1 LLMQLRLQQMKQKW
15 LLLNKHKDSMK
26 RPRVTAGP
34 FSFSDYSLNMR
45 VIGLTGGIG
54 CGKSLAAQYFAE
66 LGALVIDAD
75 QLARA
80 AIERGSDGFDEV
92 VALFGDSILK
102 DGNID
107 RRALGELIF
116 KDPKAKAQLENII
129 HPFVRREF
137 EGAVASL
144 KGDEVLVY
152 EIPLLVETKAHERFD
167 VVITV
172 ESEMENRIARLRGR
186 GMHISEIEGRV
197 AAQATREQ
205 RIEVADFL
213 IENDG
218 TEDELLRQVENI
230 WDSLHDNK

>member
-1 LLMQLRLQQMKQKW
+1 
-15 LLLNKHKDSMK
+15 MK

-116 KDPKAKAQLENII
+116 KDPIAKTKLENII

-137 EGAVASL
+137 EEVVASL
-144 KGDEVLVY
+144 KGDQVLVY
-152 EIPLLVETKAHERFD
+152 EIPLLVETNAHEKFD
-167 VVITV
+167 LVITV

-218 TEDELLRQVENI
+218 SEDELLRQVENI
-230 WDSLHDNK
+230 WDSLHDN

>member
-1 LLMQLRLQQMKQKW
+1 
-15 LLLNKHKDSMK
+15 MK

-34 FSFSDYSLNMR
+34 FSFSDYSLSMR

-107 RRALGELIF
+107 RRALGEFIF
-116 KDPKAKAQLENII
+116 KDAKAKTQLENII

-144 KGDEVLVY
+144 KGDQVLVY

-172 ESEMENRIARLRGR
+172 ESEMENRVARLRGR
-186 GMHISEIEGRV
+186 GMHISEIEGRI

-218 TEDELLRQVENI
+218 SEDELLRQVENI

>member
-1 LLMQLRLQQMKQKW
+1 
-15 LLLNKHKDSMK
+15 MK

-34 FSFSDYSLNMR
+34 FSFSDYSFSMR

-80 AIERGSDGFDEV
+80 AIERGSDGFDQV

-116 KDPKAKAQLENII
+116 KDAKAKTQLENII

-137 EGAVASL
+137 EEAVASL
-144 KGDEVLVY
+144 KGDQVLVY

-172 ESEMENRIARLRGR
+172 ESEMENRVARLRGR
-186 GMHISEIEGRV
+186 GMHISEIEGRI

-218 TEDELLRQVENI
+218 SEDELLRQVENI

>member
-1 LLMQLRLQQMKQKW
+1 
-15 LLLNKHKDSMK
+15 MK
-26 RPRVTAGP
+26 RPRITAGP

-80 AIERGSDGFDEV
+80 AIERGTDGFDEV
-92 VALFGDSILK
+92 VTLFGDSILK

-116 KDPKAKAQLENII
+116 KDPAAKKHLESII

-137 EGAVASL
+137 EEAVASL
-144 KGDEVLVY
+144 KGDQVLVY

-172 ESEMENRIARLRGR
+172 ESEMENRVARLRGR
-186 GMHISEIEGRV
+186 GMHISEIEGRI
-197 AAQATREQ
+197 AAQATREE

-218 TEDELLRQVENI
+218 SEDELLRQVENI

>member
-1 LLMQLRLQQMKQKW
+1 
-15 LLLNKHKDSMK
+15 MK

-34 FSFSDYSLNMR
+34 FSFSDYSLSMR

-116 KDPKAKAQLENII
+116 KDSTAKIQLENII

-137 EGAVASL
+137 EEAVASL
-144 KGDEVLVY
+144 KGDQVLVY

-186 GMHISEIEGRV
+186 GMHISEIEGRI

-205 RIEVADFL
+205 RIDVADFL

-218 TEDELLRQVENI
+218 SEDELLRQVENI
-230 WDSLHDNK
+230 WDSLHDN

>member
-1 LLMQLRLQQMKQKW
+1 
-15 LLLNKHKDSMK
+15 
-26 RPRVTAGP
+26 
-34 FSFSDYSLNMR
+34 MR

-75 QLARA
+75 QLART

-107 RRALGELIF
+107 RKALGELIF
-116 KDPKAKAQLENII
+116 KDPKAKTKLESII

-144 KGDEVLVY
+144 KGDQVLVY
-152 EIPLLVETKAHERFD
+152 EIPLLVETNSHERFD

-186 GMHISEIEGRV
+186 GMHISEIEGRI

-218 TEDELLRQVENI
+218 SEDELLRQVENI

>member
-1 LLMQLRLQQMKQKW
+1 
-15 LLLNKHKDSMK
+15 
-26 RPRVTAGP
+26 
-34 FSFSDYSLNMR
+34 MR

-80 AIERGSDGFDEV
+80 AIERGSQGFDEV
-92 VALFGDSILK
+92 VSYFGDSILNNG
-102 DGNID
+102 DID

-116 KDPKAKAQLENII
+116 KDAEAKKKLESII
-129 HPFVRREF
+129 HPFVRLEF

-144 KGDEVLVY
+144 KSDENFVY
-152 EIPLLVETKAHERFD
+152 EIPLLVETGAQDRFD
-167 VVITV
+167 LVVTV
-172 ESEMENRIARLRGR
+172 ESSLENRIARLRQR
-186 GMHISEIEGRV
+186 GMHISEIEGRI
-197 AAQATREQ
+197 ASQATREQ
-205 RIEVADFL
+205 RVAVADYL

-230 WDSLHDNK
+230 WDSLHEN